1 MNKILS
7 LLDKKKRLYLIG
19 LCFYSLF
26 LSFLEIFSLTLAIPI
41 AGLVTGEVEIKSY
54 KLLLDFFSRFDKD
67 DLAVILLLF
76 FCLTYFLKTILFIN
90 FNYQIQKFTNFTCV
104 EISKN
109 FFKKYLDLP
118 FISLSDV
125 SHSKIIRN
133 LTQEVWNFSSLLYS
147 VISIFSE
154 SLFLIFIAI
163 FLLFLNWKITLIL
176 FIVVLFVTASYTF
189 FYKTKIKE
197 WSNKRQQTRSSLI
210 KNLYDAINSPREIRL
225 YFRQKYFLNKFIENQ
240 SYLSKYEVNINSA
253 IFAPRFLIELS
264 IIMCVLFIFIY
275 NYRFNNIENLLSLI
289 TVFVLS
295 STRIVPSIS
304 KIISSI
310 QNYRYNIFSANL
322 FSSELTKKNKITKDK
337 NKIRFINEENFF
349 KKNITFSNVTFSY
362 NSKKKIF
369 DNINIKINKGD
380 QVLLLGKSGIGKS
393 TFLDILVGFLQPKLG
408 KVLIDNKYNILS
420 YDKLWKSKIGYVS
433 QNNFL
438 SNDSLINNITFS
450 ENDKNTDLNYINN
463 ILKKMDFHKEVDA
476 FSEKLKTN
484 LGERGNKISG
494 GQLQRVAI
502 ARALY
507 KKPELLILDE
517 GTSALDGKNEKIIL
531 DYIRSLNITLIN
543 CAHKYSGTSQ
553 FNKVFEISNGKVKNI
568 K

>member
-1 MNKILS
+1 MNTILS
-7 LLDKKKRLYLIG
+7 LLDKKRRLYLIG
-19 LCFYSLF
+19 LSLYSLF

-41 AGLVTGEVEIKSY
+41 AGLLTGEVEINNY
-54 KLLLDFFSRFDKD
+54 KFLLDFFSQFNKD
-67 DLAVILLLF
+67 DLPVILLLF

-104 EISKN
+104 EISRN
-109 FFKKYLDLP
+109 FFKKYLDLS
-118 FISLSDV
+118 FILLSDI

-163 FLLFLNWKITLIL
+163 FLLFLNWKITIIL
-176 FIVVLFVTASYTF
+176 FIVVLLVTASYTF

-197 WSNKRQQTRSSLI
+197 WSNKRQQTRSALI

-225 YFRQKYFLNKFIENQ
+225 YFRQKYFLDKFLENQ

-264 IIMCVLFIFIY
+264 IIMSVLFIFIY
-275 NYRFNNIENLLSLI
+275 NYRFNNIENLLTLI

-310 QNYRYNIFSANL
+310 QNYRYNIFAAKL
-322 FSSELTKKNKITKDK
+322 FSSKLSKKNKIIKNK
-337 NKIRFINEENFF
+337 NKIRLIKEENFF
-349 KKNITFSNVTFSY
+349 KKNIIFSNVSFSY
-362 NSKKKIF
+362 NSKKIIF
-369 DNINIKINKGD
+369 DNLNIKINKGD

-393 TFLDILVGFLQPKLG
+393 TFLDILVGFLHPNSG
-408 KVLIDNKYNILS
+408 KVLIDRKYNIS
-420 YDKLWKSKIGYVS
+420 TYDKLWKSKIGYVS

-450 ENDKNTDLNYINN
+450 ENDKNADLNHIKN
-463 ILKKMDFHKEVDA
+463 ILKKMNFQKEVDA

-517 GTSALDGKNEKIIL
+517 GTSALDGNNEKIIL

-543 CAHKYSGTSQ
+543 CAHKYSGINQ

>member
-1 MNKILS
+1 ME
-7 LLDKKKRLYLIG
+7 
-19 LCFYSLF
+19 FW
-26 LSFLEIFSLTLAIPI
+26 
-41 AGLVTGEVEIKSY
+41 
-54 KLLLDFFSRFDKD
+54 
-67 DLAVILLLF
+67 
-76 FCLTYFLKTILFIN
+76 KT
-90 FNYQIQKFTNFTCV
+90 
-104 EISKN
+104 
-109 FFKKYLDLP
+109 
-118 FISLSDV
+118 
-125 SHSKIIRN
+125 
-133 LTQEVWNFSSLLYS
+133 
-147 VISIFSE
+147 
-154 SLFLIFIAI
+154 
-163 FLLFLNWKITLIL
+163 
-176 FIVVLFVTASYTF
+176 
-189 FYKTKIKE
+189 
-197 WSNKRQQTRSSLI
+197 
-210 KNLYDAINSPREIRL
+210 NSREIRL
-225 YFRQKYFLNKFIENQ
+225 YFRQKYFLDKFLENQ

-264 IIMCVLFIFIY
+264 IIMSVLFIFIY
-275 NYRFNNIENLLSLI
+275 NYRFNNIENLLTLI

-310 QNYRYNIFSANL
+310 QNYRYNIFAAKL
-322 FSSELTKKNKITKDK
+322 FSSKLSKKNKIIKNK
-337 NKIRFINEENFF
+337 NKIRLIKEENFF
-349 KKNITFSNVTFSY
+349 KKNIIFSNVSFSY
-362 NSKKKIF
+362 NSKKIIF
-369 DNINIKINKGD
+369 DNLNIKINKGD

-393 TFLDILVGFLQPKLG
+393 TFLDILVGFLHPNSG
-408 KVLIDNKYNILS
+408 KVLIDRKYNIS
-420 YDKLWKSKIGYVS
+420 TYDKLWKSKIGYVS

-450 ENDKNTDLNYINN
+450 ENDKNADLNHIKN
-463 ILKKMDFHKEVDA
+463 ILKKMNFQKEVDA

-517 GTSALDGKNEKIIL
+517 GTSALDRNNEKIIL

-543 CAHKYSGTSQ
+543 CAHKYSGINQ

>member
-1 MNKILS
+1 MNTILS
-7 LLDKKKRLYLIG
+7 LLDKKRRLYLIG
-19 LCFYSLF
+19 LSLYSLF

-41 AGLVTGEVEIKSY
+41 AGLLTGEVEINNY
-54 KLLLDFFSRFDKD
+54 KFLFDFFSQFNKD
-67 DLAVILLLF
+67 DLPVILLLF

-104 EISKN
+104 EISRN
-109 FFKKYLDLP
+109 FFKKYLDLS
-118 FISLSDV
+118 FILLSDI

-163 FLLFLNWKITLIL
+163 FLLFLNWKITIIL
-176 FIVVLFVTASYTF
+176 FIVVLLVTASYTF

-197 WSNKRQQTRSSLI
+197 WSNKRQQTRSALI

-225 YFRQKYFLNKFIENQ
+225 YFRQKYFLDKFLENQ
-240 SYLSKYEVNINSA
+240 SSLSKYEVNINSA

-264 IIMCVLFIFIY
+264 IIMSVLFIFIY
-275 NYRFNNIENLLSLI
+275 NYRFNNIENLLTLI

-310 QNYRYNIFSANL
+310 QNYRYNIFAAKL
-322 FSSELTKKNKITKDK
+322 FSSKLSKKNKIIKNK
-337 NKIRFINEENFF
+337 NKIRLIKEENFF
-349 KKNITFSNVTFSY
+349 KKNIIFSNVSFSY
-362 NSKKKIF
+362 NSKKIIF
-369 DNINIKINKGD
+369 DNLNVKINKGD

-393 TFLDILVGFLQPKLG
+393 TFLDILVGFLHPNSG
-408 KVLIDNKYNILS
+408 KVLIDEKYNIIT

-450 ENDKNTDLNYINN
+450 ENDKNADLNHIQN
-463 ILKKMDFHKEVDA
+463 ILKKMNFQKEVDA

-517 GTSALDGKNEKIIL
+517 GTSALDGNNEKIIL

-543 CAHKYSGTSQ
+543 CAHKYSGINQ